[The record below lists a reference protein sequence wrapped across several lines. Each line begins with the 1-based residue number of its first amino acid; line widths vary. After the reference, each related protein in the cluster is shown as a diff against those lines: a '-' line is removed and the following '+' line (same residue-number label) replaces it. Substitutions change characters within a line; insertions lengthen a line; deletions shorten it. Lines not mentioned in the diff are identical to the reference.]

1 MARLERHRGYLF
13 GKLETIEKILIFIRI
28 ISLTQESL
36 GLVGILLIL
45 LLMGSFD

>member
-28 ISLTQESL
+28 ISLTQES
-36 GLVGILLIL
+36 GIIGPSRDSHAHGFL
-45 LLMGSFD
+45 